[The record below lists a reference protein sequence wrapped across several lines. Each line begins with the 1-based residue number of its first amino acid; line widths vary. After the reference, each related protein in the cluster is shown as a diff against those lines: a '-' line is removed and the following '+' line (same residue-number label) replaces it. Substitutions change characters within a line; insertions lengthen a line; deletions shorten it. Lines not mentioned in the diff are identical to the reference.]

1 MSNLTK
7 KQKEV
12 FDYIKNFIDRYD
24 YAPSYREIAQ
34 AFEFSSIATVAGY
47 IESLKDKGFLDNEH
61 NIARSIQLT
70 PRFDERNYAIPLL
83 GIIAAGSPIEAVRTS
98 ETIDVPRDM
107 MGPDIFALRVKGD
120 SMKDEGIY
128 DGDYA
133 VIQRVSNPNNGDI
146 VVALLD
152 GQNVTLK
159 KFYKEKNRFRLQPAN
174 KKYKPIITDKVVIQG
189 RLRGVIRKFA

>member
-24 YAPSYREIAQ
+24 FAPSYREIAQ

-47 IESLKDKGFLDNEH
+47 IESLKEKGFLDNEH

-83 GIIAAGSPIEAVRTS
+83 GIIAAGVPIEAIRTP

-152 GQNVTLK
+152 GQNATLK

-189 RLRGVIRKFA
+189 RLKGVIRKFA